1 MNKIVDNYILYKANL
16 ILYLSMLS
24 EFLNVIY

>member
-1 MNKIVDNYILYKANL
+1 MNKIVDNYVLYKANL
-16 ILYLSMLS
+16 ILYLSILS